1 MWVERDSLLCW
12 GYPLGRAGFFPVT
25 QPNAAALGDRLLGDM
40 NAPARMGVR
49 AGGGVAVRRG

>member
-1 MWVERDSLLCW
+1 M
-12 GYPLGRAGFFPVT
+12 T

-49 AGGGVAVRRG
+49 AGGGWR